1 MVFFVFDNRISIK
14 RGENMPKRK
23 GFDTKAILTDVYP
36 LIENSLNRNL
46 TSWKRNISN
55 FVSKRSVYLFD
66 SVPCERIAYSDA
78 DRDDFFRSLIIDRR
92 DVEKGIKN
100 TFYASITKF
109 KPSQAKDAL
118 TIAALCVIRY
128 FQLKKDQKNLELAL
142 IYFCFSGKLYP
153 SVHYGSF
160 PISPSKYRQ
169 IMEYVVNNQL
179 TNKFELKS
187 KGTVIGAIKSIALL
201 WQESYTGMFKSFD
214 DEDVCYVVQQIH
226 NRIKSFMKNIA
237 RLYYDAYDNK
247 EFISYQKDNLP
258 EEGSGGTYMISDNDS
273 FKLQKYVEQT
283 IERLNTTQ
291 VEYKTCKACADA
303 NVHTE
308 EVRSILEAIFNNR
321 ENIKLIKELITNM
334 IASYMSQSSEKDV
347 ATLKFFSY
355 SIKPKPNTKDP
366 ILIRIKEIVMQL
378 LEDNSVR
385 YRKRKHREATKQ
397 SYIKSLMTYF
407 ALVIIA
413 ANK

>member
-1 MVFFVFDNRISIK
+1 
-14 RGENMPKRK
+14 MPKRK

-36 LIENSLNRNL
+36 LIENALNKNL
-46 TSWKRNISN
+46 ASWKRNLSLFIN
-55 FVSKRSVYLFD
+55 KRSTYLFD
-66 SVPCERIAYSDA
+66 SVPCDRIAYSDT
-78 DRDDFFRSLIIDRR
+78 DRDDFFKSINVDRKE
-92 DVEKGIKN
+92 VEAGIKN
-100 TFYASITKF
+100 TYYASITKF

-128 FQLKKDQKNLELAL
+128 FKLKRDQKNLELAM

-153 SVHYGSF
+153 SIHYGSF

-179 TNKFELKS
+179 TNKYELKN
-187 KGTVIGAIKSIALL
+187 KGTIIGAIKSIANI
-201 WQESYTGMFKSFD
+201 WQESYTGMIKSFD
-214 DEDVCYVVQQIH
+214 DEDVCYIIQQIH
-226 NRIKSFMKNIA
+226 NRMKSFMKNIA

-258 EEGSGGTYMISDNDS
+258 EEGGGGTYMISDSDS
-273 FKLQKYVEQT
+273 FKLQKYVEQA

-308 EVRSILEAIFNNR
+308 EVRTIIEAIFNNR
-321 ENIKLIKELITNM
+321 DNLKLVKELITNM
-334 IASYMSQSSEKDV
+334 IASYMQQSKDKNV

-366 ILIRIKEIVMQL
+366 TLIRIKEIVMQL

-397 SYIKSLMTYF
+397 SYIKAIMIYFSL
-407 ALVIIA
+407 IIIQ